1 MKNRPLKSI
10 FFSFLAMVIIW
21 MGWMGLKVNPC
32 QTYLSY
38 VQPILN
44 LI

>member
-21 MGWMGLKVNPC
+21 MGLKVNLC

-38 VQPILN
+38 VQPILI